1 MAAGYGNASALRGG
15 VEAWKETFGVPAS
28 RGEGKKY
35 VNLALQG
42 GGAHGAFTWGVLDR
56 LLADERIVI
65 EGISGTSA
73 GAMNGVVLA
82 HGVMVNGRDGAR
94 KALYDF
100 WKAISEV
107 ALFSPFKRAPWEVLS
122 EDWNLDDSPAYLA
135 FDIMTRMFSPYQLN
149 PWDINP
155 LRDILTSLVDFDR
168 VCDCEEI
175 KLFVSATRVRD
186 GQVEVFNRKRLTPDM
201 VMASACI
208 PYLYQAVEVDGEDY
222 WDGGYMGNPVLF
234 PFAYRCSCNDVIIVQ
249 VNPLECLQTPK
260 SAREILNR
268 LNEITFNSSLL
279 QELWSID
286 FIGRLLDEGSLDA
299 SRYRKMLL
307 HLISGEEE
315 LRAFNAS
322 SKMNPEWAFFTTLHD
337 IGWRKSEAWLE
348 RHFDSLGRE
357 STLDLGAMFKERTL

>member
-1 MAAGYGNASALRGG
+1 
-15 VEAWKETFGVPAS
+15 
-28 RGEGKKY
+28 
-35 VNLALQG
+35 
-42 GGAHGAFTWGVLDR
+42 
-56 LLADERIVI
+56 
-65 EGISGTSA
+65 
-73 GAMNGVVLA
+73 
-82 HGVMVNGRDGAR
+82 
-94 KALYDF
+94 LYDF

-107 ALFSPFKRAPWEVLS
+107 SLFSPFKRAPWDMMS
-122 EDWNLDDSPAYLA
+122 DNWNLDDSPAYLA
-135 FDIMTRMFSPYQLN
+135 FDIMTRIFSPYQLN
-149 PWDINP
+149 PMNINP
-155 LRDILTSLVDFDR
+155 LRDILTSMVDFDR

-175 KLFVSATRVRD
+175 KLFISATRVRD

-208 PYLYQAVEVDGEDY
+208 PFLYQAVEVEGEDY

-260 SAREILNR
+260 NAREILNR

-307 HLISGEEE
+307 HLISGEDE

-322 SKMNPEWAFFTTLHD
+322 SKMNPEWAFFVTLHD
-337 IGWRKSEAWLE
+337 IGWQKAGTWLE
-348 RHFDSLGRE
+348 RHFDALGRE
-357 STLDLGAMFKERTL
+357 PTLDLRSMFREPSMKEG